1 MEEVKRL
8 IKGQRKDYF
17 EAAAA
22 GEPLTETRISA
33 SNFRKIKIIF
43 TEPVEISEDDAGGRN
58 LRTEHNFIVQAE
70 KGEEDENEDLTAA
83 PIIDHWEL
91 TKFEP
96 ESIEIDVHFTDP
108 LKVSTDDKPDL
119 LFVSLDLSSLRDAN
133 GKAFSSGIVKY
144 IEIPT

>member
-43 TEPVEISEDDAGGRN
+43 TEPVEFSKDDAGRN
-58 LRTEHNFIVQAE
+58 LRIEHNFIVVAA
-70 KGEEDENEDLTAA
+70 KGEEDED
-83 PIIDHWEL
+83 
-91 TKFEP
+91 
-96 ESIEIDVHFTDP
+96 
-108 LKVSTDDKPDL
+108 
-119 LFVSLDLSSLRDAN
+119 
-133 GKAFSSGIVKY
+133 
-144 IEIPT
+144 